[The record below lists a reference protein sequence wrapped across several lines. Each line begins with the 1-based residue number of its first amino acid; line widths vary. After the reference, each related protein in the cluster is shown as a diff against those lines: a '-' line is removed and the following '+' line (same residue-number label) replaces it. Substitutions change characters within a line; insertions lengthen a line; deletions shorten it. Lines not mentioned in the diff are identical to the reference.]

1 MDAVDFGALL
11 ESAAKLQELVP
22 DAVLV
27 GGTAAALH
35 AGHRQSRDHDHVLA
49 DLRERFYTVLY
60 AVEADDGW
68 ALNRMVPGKII
79 LGELDGF
86 ETGIR
91 QLIRERPLEVEQVE
105 LPSGAT
111 LRVPTIDE
119 TLRIKAFLMIRRNQ
133 VRDYLDVAA
142 LADRMGVQ
150 RAAEVLREIDDY
162 YAEQRAG
169 DEAMASQVSR
179 QLAQPM
185 PRDVQ
190 VTAELAHYKGLD
202 RRWTSWGA
210 VTAALAEVA
219 AAMITGDTS

>member
-49 DLRERFYTVLY
+49 DLRERFDTVLD

-68 ALNRMVPGKII
+68 A
-79 LGELDGF
+79 
-86 ETGIR
+86 
-91 QLIRERPLEVEQVE
+91 LIRERPLEVEQVE